1 MAKRAQ
7 SSIRLGKSEYK
18 STAFERREFRSQL
31 VHLLVASSG
40 WRVGVTGRLV
50 EDDEGSHG
58 VWAGWPDALGMHRLG
73 GFPVVY

>member
-1 MAKRAQ
+1 MVAEKGEKDGRRCPEKGTGVAKRAQ

-40 WRVGVTGRLV
+40 WRVGYIGPACL
-50 EDDEGSHG
+50 EG
-58 VWAGWPDALGMHRLG
+58 
-73 GFPVVY
+73 